1 MQTDEARIE
10 ERITTIVR
18 GPDGKV
24 KLSGPEVK
32 VGANFALL
40 TGGKRSEWF
49 NYGWYYHD
57 IASKIQEPTNYR
69 KFIELGTW
77 KGHSICYLANEINK
91 YRKSNMNIE
100 IYSVDTF
107 KPTVTSSMHQEGNLE
122 SICFGNIKILGME
135 PYLKIL
141 KKSSHEAALQFE
153 DGYFDFVFIDADHVY
168 ERVKEDID
176 DWLPKVKK
184 GGILA
189 GHDYAPSQKGIIKA
203 VNDKFGDKKTV
214 GKVGVWEV
222 KI

>member
-57 IASKIQEPTNYR
+57 RASKIQEPTNYR

-77 KGHSICYLANEINK
+77 KGHSICYLAK
-91 YRKSNMNIE
+91 
-100 IYSVDTF
+100 SVDGIGVVYL
-107 KPTVTSSMHQEGNLE
+107 PTVDPLCQNSTDPVLFTINSS
-122 SICFGNIKILGME
+122 I
-135 PYLKIL
+135 
-141 KKSSHEAALQFE
+141 
-153 DGYFDFVFIDADHVY
+153 
-168 ERVKEDID
+168 
-176 DWLPKVKK
+176 
-184 GGILA
+184 
-189 GHDYAPSQKGIIKA
+189 
-203 VNDKFGDKKTV
+203 
-214 GKVGVWEV
+214 
-222 KI
+222 